1 MVFTVATTTDFARL
15 KDDEEE
21 HEHDDDFEDEEK
33 KQHDRLINSAMMF

>member
-1 MVFTVATTTDFARL
+1 VATTTDFARL

>member
-1 MVFTVATTTDFARL
+1 VFTVATTTDFARL

>member
-1 MVFTVATTTDFARL
+1 MATTTDFARL